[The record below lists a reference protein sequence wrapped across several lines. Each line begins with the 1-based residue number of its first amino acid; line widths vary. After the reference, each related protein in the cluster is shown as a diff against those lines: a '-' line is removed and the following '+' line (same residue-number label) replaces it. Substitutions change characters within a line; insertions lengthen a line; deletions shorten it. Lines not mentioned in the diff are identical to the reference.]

1 VSAVAAGRVDELV
14 AGLEAHQ
21 TAALARAISLVEN
34 GRDGYEALLAALHPK
49 IGRAHRLGITGP
61 PGAGKSTLTE
71 GVVRAY
77 RRRGLSVGVVAVDP
91 TSPFSGGAL
100 LGDRIRMEAV
110 SLDAE
115 VFIRSM
121 ATRGAAGGLAT
132 KSREVCDVLDAY
144 GFDRLIIETVG
155 VGQAE
160 LAITAS
166 ADTAVLVLVP
176 ESGDG
181 VQVLKAGIMEIAD
194 LFVVN
199 KADRPGAER
208 LQQEVEVM
216 LGLRRGN
223 AFRHVAAHHGR
234 VDGRTGEG
242 TQRADHPSTRPPV
255 PDAWEPPVLLTVAT
269 EGRGIED
276 VVDAVERH
284 HAAAQASGE
293 LERRRRAGLERLT
306 RDVVERTLRQL
317 VWDSETAD
325 ARLAAGLEQ
334 VVRGTS
340 SPYQLA
346 HEIVA
351 GLTKGSDH
359 DGA

>member
-1 VSAVAAGRVDELV
+1 VSTLAPGRLEELV
-14 AGLEAHQ
+14 AGLEARHVP
-21 TAALARAISLVEN
+21 ALARAISLVEN
-34 GRDGYEALLAALHPK
+34 SHDGYEALLAAIHPK

-71 GVVRAY
+71 GVIQAY
-77 RRRGLSVGVVAVDP
+77 RTRGLSVGVVAVDP

-110 SLDAE
+110 ALDAD

-144 GFDRLIIETVG
+144 GFDRLILETVG

-160 LAITAS
+160 LAIAAS
-166 ADTAVLVLVP
+166 ADTAALVLVP

-194 LFVVN
+194 LFVIN

-223 AFRHVAAHHGR
+223 AFRHVGAHHGR
-234 VDGRTGEG
+234 PGGGTPRPGPRGRATAPAVE
-242 TQRADHPSTRPPV
+242 V
-255 PDAWEPPVLLTVAT
+255 AWEPPVLLSVAT
-269 EGRGIED
+269 ERRGIEEI
-276 VVDAVERH
+276 VDAVERH
-284 HAAAQASGE
+284 YAAAETSGE
-293 LERRRRAGLERLT
+293 LDRRRRAGLERLT
-306 RDVVERTLRQL
+306 REVVERTLREL
-317 VWDSETAD
+317 VWDNGQAD
-325 ARLAAGLEQ
+325 ARLAAGLDA
-334 VVRGTS
+334 VVRGAS

-351 GLTKGSDH
+351 SLTKGSNH
-359 DGA
+359 GGA